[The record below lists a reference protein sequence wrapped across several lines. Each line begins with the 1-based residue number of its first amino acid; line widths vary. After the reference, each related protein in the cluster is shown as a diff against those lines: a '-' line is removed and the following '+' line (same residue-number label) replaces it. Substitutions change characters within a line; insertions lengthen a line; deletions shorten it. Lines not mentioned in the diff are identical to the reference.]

1 MTGDSDNN
9 TREYLSKEYVAALTT
24 RGVDARY
31 ITAQSA
37 AHNDTV
43 NVELVTEPIKSLL
56 KANN

>member
-9 TREYLSKEYVAALTT
+9 TREYLSKEYVAALTA
-24 RGVDARY
+24 RDVDARY

-37 AHNDTV
+37 GHNDTV
-43 NVELVTEPIKSLL
+43 NVELITEPIKSLL